1 MKENQK
7 FIYEC
12 VNCGKQYSSEEIIYL
27 CSDCKRSQVEGQP
40 PAGILRVHYDYG
52 YVARLAGSFEAIKQN
67 KYLDILP
74 YKNNSSLPDLK
85 IGQTPLY
92 LHKKWGGKEL
102 SYQLY
107 LKDDSQNPTFSFKDR
122 ASAVVSA
129 FAREQGI
136 QTLVAATTGNAGSS
150 LAGICAAQGQKA
162 IIMVPQTAPV
172 AKLIQVLMYGA
183 TLVPVRGTYDD
194 AFDLSV
200 AATDEFG
207 WYNRNTGYNPLTIEG
222 KKTVALELF
231 DQLQGVIPDHIF
243 LPVGDGV
250 VISGMYKGFEDL
262 MKLGF
267 TDRMPKIVGVQSNG
281 SDNLARNLDTEVF
294 RASPSNT
301 LADSISV
308 DIPRNFFMAKDFV
321 KKYGGALISVSD
333 EEIIAAAAELAR
345 QTGLFTEP
353 ASAASF
359 AGYNKY
365 VQQDLLL
372 PQTNNL
378 VLLTGSGLKDLK
390 SFAGIARIPNPVEP
404 NIESLKAFL
413 S

>member
-1 MKENQK
+1 MEKQQK
-7 FIYEC
+7 FVYEC
-12 VNCGKQYSSEEIIYL
+12 VNCGRQYNDSEIIYL
-27 CSDCKRSQVEGQP
+27 CPVCKASQVEGQP
-40 PAGILRVHYDYG
+40 PAGILRVLYDYG
-52 YVARLAGSFEAIKQN
+52 HISKLAGRFEVIKQN
-67 KYLDILP
+67 RYLDILP
-74 YKNNSSLPDLK
+74 YQNNGSLPALK

-92 LHKKWGGKEL
+92 LHQKWGGKDL
-102 SYQLY
+102 PFQLY
-107 LKDDSQNPTFSFKDR
+107 IKDDSQNPTFSFKDR

-129 FAREQGI
+129 FALEHGI

-172 AKLIQVLMYGA
+172 AKLTQVLMYGA
-183 TLVPVRGTYDD
+183 TLVPVKGTYDE

-200 AATDEFG
+200 AATNAFG
-207 WYNRNTGYNPLTIEG
+207 WYNRNTGFNPLTIEG

-231 DQLQGVIPDHIF
+231 DQLNGLLPDHIF

-250 VISGMYKGFEDL
+250 VISGMYKGYEDL

-267 TDRMPKIVGVQSNG
+267 IDRMPKIVGAQSSG
-281 SDNLARNLDTEVF
+281 SDNLARNLHAEIF

-301 LADSISV
+301 IADSISV
-308 DIPRNFFMAKDFV
+308 DIPRNFFMARDFV
-321 KKYGGALISVSD
+321 KKYNGDLISVSD
-333 EEIIAAAAELAR
+333 EDIITAAAELAR
-345 QTGLFTEP
+345 HTGLFTEP

-359 AGYNKY
+359 AAYKKY
-365 VQQDLLL
+365 LKQGLLL
-372 PQTNNL
+372 PGTNNL

-390 SFAGIARIPNPVEP
+390 SFASVAKIPSPVEP